1 MKIKMTRTVTV
12 MTIILYV
19 LLMGGVIYGMWLVGR
34 KINYAWSYEDQV
46 KETIKA
52 TIKPE
57 CLKP

>member
-1 MKIKMTRTVTV
+1 